1 MKLEFTYL
9 HSRLG
14 RRIFWLFVLCAL
26 LPISVLALVSLL
38 SVSYELKSQS
48 RRRLS
53 QVARDEGMMLLG
65 RLTLL
70 DEKLRT
76 IGAAYEDDP
85 RQMEREHLPFN
96 VDSQFAAVARIL
108 PNDIRQMLAGDRMG
122 FLSLSEKEQEFVD
135 SGKTVLKI
143 EPCGGTERCIYLIL
157 RPQTQRGQR
166 VLLAGE
172 VRQDFLWSSDEIPAA
187 MNLCVRDQHEEV
199 LFCST
204 NEQQLVVNH
213 VSKDQEWKQG
223 GKEYITQTWRIPL
236 KAKFLEDSWTIIVS
250 QTSEAALS
258 SLGSFRFTF
267 PLVISLALWIV
278 LLLSIIEIRR
288 TLIPLERLREGTKK
302 VAAGEFGARVDV
314 RSNDEFK
321 ELAASFNH
329 MAGRIETQV
338 HSLKALNE
346 IDRAILSS
354 WDLGDVVQSL
364 LSRLPGLVTYHIAGV
379 AVIGQDPVNQ
389 SISHIARPHGGV
401 HAISVEISAQDL
413 RMLSEQEESF
423 VITGR
428 ETLPRYLEP
437 MAAREIK
444 QFQVLPVLVESK
456 PAAVL
461 AFGCT
466 VEQAWTKEDRQQARR
481 VADQVA
487 VAISNAKLVNQLKE
501 LRWGTLLAL
510 ARAIDAKSPWTAG
523 HSERVTDMAMKIGR
537 ELGLSEE
544 DLDTLH
550 AGGLLHDVGKI
561 GTPLHLLDKPGPL
574 TPEERFEIQDHVT
587 IGVRIL
593 GPIPGFEE
601 YLPIVREHHEWFNGK
616 GYPHGIAG
624 ENISLLARVLAV
636 ADVYDALISDRPYR
650 KGMPISQ
657 VEAIIRRGSSAQFDP
672 RIVDAFLRLLEK
684 EGLSAVQ
691 DSEEPVTLGRD

>member
-9 HSRLG
+9 HSCLG

-53 QVARDEGMMLLG
+53 QVARDEGMIILA

-70 DEKLRT
+70 DEKLQT
-76 IGAAYEDDP
+76 IGAADDSSL
-85 RQMEREHLPFN
+85 QIGREHLPFN

-108 PNDIRQMLAGDRMG
+108 PNDTRQMLVGDRMAA
-122 FLSLSEKEQEFVD
+122 LSLSEKEQAFVD
-135 SGKTVLKI
+135 SGKTVLKV
-143 EPCGGTERCIYLIL
+143 EHCGGTERCIYLIL
-157 RPQTQRGQR
+157 RPQTQRGPR

-172 VRQDFLWSSDEIPAA
+172 VRQDFLWNSDEIPAA
-187 MNLCVRDQHEEV
+187 MNLCIRDQREEV

-204 NEQQLVVNH
+204 SDQQLIFNH
-213 VSKDQEWKQG
+213 APEDQEWNQD
-223 GKEYITQTWRIPL
+223 GKKYITQTWRIPL
-236 KAKFLEDSWTIIVS
+236 KAKFLEDSWTIFVS

-267 PLVISLALWIV
+267 PLVISLALWVV
-278 LLLSIIEIRR
+278 LLLSIVEIRR

-354 WDLGDVVQSL
+354 WDLGDIVQSL
-364 LSRLPGLVTYHIAGV
+364 LSRLPGVVTYHIAGIV
-379 AVIGQDPVNQ
+379 VIGQDPVNQ
-389 SISHIARPHGGV
+389 SISHIARPRGGV

-423 VITGR
+423 VITSSDC
-428 ETLPRYLEP
+428 LPRYLEP
-437 MAAREIK
+437 MATEAIK
-444 QFQVLPVLVESK
+444 QFQVLPVLVENK

-466 VEQAWTKEDRQQARR
+466 AENVWTKEDRQQARR

-501 LRWGTLLAL
+501 LRWGTRLAL

-561 GTPLHLLDKPGPL
+561 GTPLELLDKPGPL
-574 TPEERFEIQDHVT
+574 TPEERLEIQDHVM

-616 GYPHGIAG
+616 GYPHGLAG
-624 ENISLLARVLAV
+624 ENISFLARVLAV

-657 VEAIIRRGSSAQFDP
+657 VETIIRRGSGAQFDP
-672 RIVDAFLRLLEK
+672 RAVDAFSRLLEK
-684 EGLSAVQ
+684 ERPHVVQ
-691 DSEEPVTLGRD
+691 VSQEPVTLGRN